1 MWTGTVLA
9 ASYGDGQDVRFPN
22 VLSAAQLAE
31 LAQQKIEEQLAAVG
45 ETRRH
50 EVHLQHRAGTMRLPA
65 GEVTAV
71 VAFSGLCT
79 LTGALLSDV
88 FVAIV
93 DPRVRVS

>member
-1 MWTGTVLA
+1 MATYFAFALATLFTGA
-9 ASYGDGQDVRFPN
+9 AITERVYGWHGMGEYSI
-22 VLSAAQLAE
+22 SA
-31 LAQQKIEEQLAAVG
+31 I
-45 ETRRH
+45 
-50 EVHLQHRAGTMRLPA
+50 AGMDIN
-65 GEVTAV
+65 GVTAV

>member
-1 MWTGTVLA
+1 M
-9 ASYGDGQDVRFPN
+9 
-22 VLSAAQLAE
+22 
-31 LAQQKIEEQLAAVG
+31 G
-45 ETRRH
+45 EYS
-50 EVHLQHRAGTMRLPA
+50 VNSISQYDING
-65 GEVTAV
+65 VTAV

>member
-1 MWTGTVLA
+1 MGEY
-9 ASYGDGQDVRFPN
+9 SI
-22 VLSAAQLAE
+22 SA
-31 LAQQKIEEQLAAVG
+31 ISG
-45 ETRRH
+45 MDIN
-50 EVHLQHRAGTMRLPA
+50 G
-65 GEVTAV
+65 VTAV